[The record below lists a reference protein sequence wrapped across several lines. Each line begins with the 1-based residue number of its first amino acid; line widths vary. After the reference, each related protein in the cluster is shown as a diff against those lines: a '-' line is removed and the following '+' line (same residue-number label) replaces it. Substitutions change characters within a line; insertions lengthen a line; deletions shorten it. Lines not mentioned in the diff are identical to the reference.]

1 MSIIRYASFHIVAL
15 YAAGIPVLDA
25 NYNVNT
31 HTHTQIRMCTSI
43 LPTKTQRFPI
53 ISREVFLLVIILNKY

>member
-15 YAAGIPVLDA
+15 YAVGIPVLDA

-31 HTHTQIRMCTSI
+31 HTHT
-43 LPTKTQRFPI
+43 
-53 ISREVFLLVIILNKY
+53 NKNVYIYSAN

>member
-15 YAAGIPVLDA
+15 YAVGIPVLDA

-31 HTHTQIRMCTSI
+31 H
-43 LPTKTQRFPI
+43 K
-53 ISREVFLLVIILNKY
+53 